1 MNIDEV
7 MRSIFISFVMLS
19 LSMLFLKSR
28 CDQRKQSLK
37 ITELINS
44 KEFPT
49 PISLERQQ
57 EDIDNW
63 TKRETPESQVMLEM
77 IEKTH
82 KRCPVMNSPT
92 NISVCIQYPPLNKG
106 FIVSLCC
113 KRCVKLIQESFKKG
127 DGKYSIKKQNNMDVL
142 FVNDKPTQVLSSCNV
157 ENMQKIIDLIGT
169 KTLD

>member
-92 NISVCIQYPPLNKG
+92 NISVC
-106 FIVSLCC
+106 C